1 MEKNCIYT
9 DDEIKHFYDENVK
22 KKFAQN
28 IENELFITPENALQ
42 NFNLICPRCKTTVL
56 KRFRSDTNVHYY
68 KHEKIPVI
76 NPEKG
81 YYCNYYNF
89 ELNLK
94 KDKTSN
100 NEEKRL
106 SIIHSEA
113 IELIY
118 FHLINKNSILVKKLC
133 DFNYDCC
140 DIKELNKIKLEEDD
154 DIKKEYHFKW
164 NENNFVADLAILNKN
179 KDIKIIIEV
188 LHTHKTDESK
198 RPNNI
203 YWCELNA
210 FQIIRNLNYLKKIKE
225 TNFVCLRKLECN
237 MCIDEN
243 KRKQIEDDEIYQE
256 YQRILEIAQI
266 EENEKY
272 TKQLQI
278 KKANELIKKQELI
291 EILKKRNLICKCC
304 NLQIT
309 KYHFKWLYIQDVK
322 TTVVICYGCYIDY
335 NIVYDSSNFKK
346 TFFEIYHKEHSR
358 LVKLNKIKYYH
369 IDGI

>member
-1 MEKNCIYT
+1 MEEKNCIYT

-22 KKFAQN
+22 KKFAEN
-28 IENELFITPENALQ
+28 IENGLFITPENALH
-42 NFNLICPRCKTTVL
+42 NFDLRCPRCKTTVF
-56 KRFRSDTNVHYY
+56 KRFRMDTTNHYY
-68 KHEKIPVI
+68 KHEKLPVI

-94 KDKTSN
+94 NEKTLN
-100 NEEKRL
+100 NKEKTL
-106 SIIHSEA
+106 LKIHSEA
-113 IELIY
+113 IDFIY
-118 FHLINKNSILVKKLC
+118 FHLINKNSIIVKKLC

-140 DIKELNKIKLEEDD
+140 DIKELNEIKLEEDD
-154 DIKKEYHFKW
+154 DIEKEYHFKW
-164 NENNFVADLAILNKN
+164 NENKCVADLAILNKN
-179 KDIKIIIEV
+179 KDIKTIIEV

-203 YWCELNA
+203 DWYELNA
-210 FQIIRNLNYLKKIKE
+210 IQIISNLKYSKKIKE
-225 TNFVCLRKLECN
+225 NIFVCFRKLKCN

-256 YQRILEIAQI
+256 LQRILEIAQI

-278 KKANELIKKQELI
+278 KEKIKKEHELIKKQKSI
-291 EILKKRNLICKCC
+291 EFLKKRNLICKCC

-309 KYHFKWLYIQDVK
+309 NYHFKWLYIQNIK
-322 TTVVICYGCYIDY
+322 TTIVICYDCYINY
-335 NIVYDSSNFKK
+335 NIIYDFSNFRK
-346 TFFEIYHKEHSR
+346 TFIEIYHKEYSR
-358 LVKLNKIKYYH
+358 LLKLNKITY
-369 IDGI
+369 